1 MRIGHGYDAHQL
13 AAGRRLVLG
22 GVVVPYQRDGVDWG
36 LDGHS
41 DADAVAHA
49 VIDALL
55 GAAHLGTIGQHFPS
69 SDERWRGA
77 DSLAL
82 LEATM
87 QLVRDAGW
95 TLGNVDTTV
104 VAEAPRLG
112 PHLAAMEAALAGAMG
127 AAPGQ
132 VSVKAKTT
140 DGMGFE
146 GMGQG
151 ISASA
156 VCLLVPA

>member
-13 AAGRRLVLG
+13 VPGRRLVLG
-22 GVVVPYQRDGVDWG
+22 GVTLTLMRDGQEWG
-36 LDGHS
+36 LAGHS

-69 SDERWRGA
+69 SDERWRDA

-82 LEATM
+82 LAATM
-87 QLVRDAGW
+87 ERVRQEGW
-95 TLGNVDTTV
+95 AVGNVDVTI

-112 PHLAAMEAALAGAMG
+112 PHLAAMEAALAAAMG
-127 AAPGQ
+127 TDAGR

-146 GMGQG
+146 GTGQG
-151 ISASA
+151 ISAAA
-156 VCLLVPA
+156 VCLLQPA